1 VLLDL
6 SHSASAQHRALQ
18 RAETARSFW
27 CVAADAHLPHSVWPS
42 LVALTTS
49 GSAVDAAV
57 AASVAALLLAHADVA
72 AEPFAFVADA
82 HDAALMAVFSG
93 LLHNGHHT
101 LDDDDVARDRLLFLH
116 LLALL
121 SRHIERRAVRKAV
134 LHWLSLPIWASVGER
149 RRAAELDRAGAKL
162 AKAWHALVAKQQHV
176 ADAATAFPSL
186 LRAAAA
192 SLEAAGRGDADA
204 VLLVGAT
211 FALLVDVES
220 QLATRRFAWL
230 AIDASHLLPAAQVAL
245 HADGASQSAGVALLR
260 RHLAVVRACHAAP
273 IDAFRGVELSPDM
286 IDSLHSARVRRLQS
300 AAFQLLVTLPA
311 TASVTVKNALT
322 DVALGNAALV
332 DQRASFGK
340 LLADVDSATLAALA
354 RDALLLD
361 ADELARFA
369 NDAALREALTQA
381 HERPADAHHDASSMS
396 LFPDERQLFDAAR
409 LPEWDDEGA
418 GVELLRVPLALP
430 KVGLQY
436 LSMRDYLLRNFELY
450 HLMATYDVR
459 YDLEEALSLLKP
471 RPAPNGV
478 STVFGGVA
486 RMALPVA
493 GCAIRVLDAPRVGE
507 RKPARVVGE
516 LAITLAGLPSE
527 WASEWD
533 ALQRH
538 DALFLVTLDVAH
550 DSAVDTDR
558 PFAERFGVAAVRG
571 CTLLQLEDDA
581 GLPMLDDGGDGR
593 RRANGVARKLSVAID
608 AAQYAG
614 DSERGAAA
622 VDRVYSRIN
631 VLVRR
636 KQSENTFKSALES
649 IRDLLMQHESV
660 PEWLSD
666 ALLGYGDPSAAASGH
681 YNVDADADNASVVDQ
696 LDCFD
701 TFLDAEHV
709 REAFAGR
716 AVEFAAAAADD
727 DASAAEQP
735 AKKSKRDAAAASD
748 AGELAP
754 PYRVRVPRDPAE
766 PVRVSTYEPVLQV
779 TESSSGY
786 RNCVRFTPRQSEAI
800 VRGMMPG
807 LTLIIGPPGTGKTDC
822 AAQIV
827 SNLYHAHPNE
837 RILLV
842 THSNA
847 ALNHL
852 FDKLVLR
859 DIDRR
864 HMLRL
869 GHGADQLAANEDFSR
884 FGRVSYMLARRL
896 ELLASAS
903 ELAHSLPT
911 APMGGNDVNS
921 CQLAEHLFT
930 EHVRPLFDAWLALGG
945 RTEYPFAAWERVQR
959 QLPADAALL
968 PSAADAVARLDAGR
982 AMFARV
988 AAVFDELRDCRA
1000 FEIMRSAKHR
1010 SDYLTT
1016 HQARIVA
1023 MTTTHAA
1030 MRRTQLAELGFAFD
1044 SVVMEEA
1051 GQVLEIDTFVSLM
1064 MQQRAARLKRVTLIG
1079 DHRQLPPVVTSAALR
1094 KHSQFD
1100 QSMFARL
1107 IRLGVPAVQLDA
1119 QGRAR
1124 PALARLFAWRYAA
1137 LRNLPQLEQAT
1148 AAPGSPYA
1156 LANAGLALTAQ
1167 FIDVPDYQGNGE
1179 TTPLPHFYQNL
1190 GEAEYV
1196 VALYIYMRL
1205 IGYPAQSITMLATYN
1220 GQKQLLRDVVNAR
1233 CANHPLYG
1241 RPGKISTVD
1250 KYQGQQ
1256 NDIVLLSLVR
1266 TKNVGHVRDARRMI
1280 VALSRAR
1287 LGLYVFGRAALF
1299 AQCAELQP
1307 ALGPLLAKPL
1317 KLALVR
1323 NERFGATTRA
1333 ADDETSDLMIED
1345 VVQLSSL
1352 LN

>member
-1 VLLDL
+1 M
-6 SHSASAQHRALQ
+6 
-18 RAETARSFW
+18 
-27 CVAADAHLPHSVWPS
+27 
-42 LVALTTS
+42 TTS
-49 GSAVDAAV
+49 GSSLHAAV
-57 AASVAALLLAHADVA
+57 AASVAALLVAHADVA
-72 AEPFAFVADA
+72 VEPFAFVADA
-82 HDAALMAVFSG
+82 HDAALVAVFSS
-93 LLHNGHHT
+93 LLHDSHHDGGHHQVHPV
-101 LDDDDVARDRLLFLH
+101 DDHDVDVARDRLLFLH

-121 SRHIERRAVRKAV
+121 SRHIERRPVRKAV

-149 RRAAELDRAGAKL
+149 RRAVELDLAGAKL

-192 SLEAAGRGDADA
+192 SLAAAARGDADA
-204 VLLVGAT
+204 VLLVGAA

-260 RHLAVVRACHAAP
+260 RQLAVVRACHAAP
-273 IDAFRGVELSPDM
+273 IDAFRGVELSPDE
-286 IDSLHSARVRRLQS
+286 IDAQHSARVHRLQR
-300 AAFQLLVTLPA
+300 AAFQLLQALPA

-361 ADELARFA
+361 TDELARFA
-369 NDAALREALTQA
+369 DDDAALREALTQA

-493 GCAIRVLDAPRVGE
+493 GCAIRKLDAPRVGE

-538 DALFLVTLDVAH
+538 DALFLVTLDVAQ

-571 CTLLQLEDDA
+571 CTLLQLEDGN
-581 GLPMLDDGGDGR
+581 GLQLLDDGGDSR
-593 RRANGVARKLSVAID
+593 RSASGAARKLSVAID

-649 IRDLLMQHESV
+649 IRDLLQQHESV

-716 AVEFAAAAADD
+716 AVEFAAADA
-727 DASAAEQP
+727 ASAAEQP

-807 LTLIIGPPGTGKTDC
+807 ITLIIGPPGTGKTDC

-911 APMGGNDVNS
+911 APMGGNDVDS
-921 CQLAEHLFT
+921 CQLAEHLFNQ
-930 EHVRPLFDAWLALGG
+930 HVRPLFDAWLALGG
-945 RTEYPFAAWERVQR
+945 RMEYPFAAWERAQR

-968 PSAADAVARLDAGR
+968 PSDADAAARLDAGR

-1156 LANAGLALTAQ
+1156 LANAGLAFTAQ

-1323 NERFGATTRA
+1323 NERFGATTRP
-1333 ADDETSDLMIED
+1333 ADNETGDLMIED